1 MKNLRKVNL
10 KGKRV
15 LVRCDFNVPLSKR
28 GDILDDFKIKK
39 VLPTIQYLMKSGA
52 KVILMS
58 HLGRPD
64 GKVVKELRLA
74 PVQKKLTEYLGIP
87 VVKTAECLGPEVEAE
102 IAKMQPGQVI
112 LLENVQFYPGEKQN
126 NQGFAKSLAGLA
138 DIFVMEAFGQAHRN
152 YASIAGIA
160 KYLPSFP
167 GFLVEK
173 EIRVLKAIMKNPEK
187 PLTAIVGGVKVE
199 TKAALINKVSEKAD
213 YVLVGGLISKEIKKK
228 DIYINYPRKIIGPV
242 DETGGGKD
250 IGPKTIKLFNQKIL
264 LAKTIFFNG
273 VLGQIEDKRYAKG
286 TEEILKTIVKSGA
299 FSVIGG
305 GDTVE
310 FVNLLGLDSKFNH
323 ISTGGGAMIAF
334 LAGEKLPGIEA
345 LK

>member
-64 GKVVKELRLA
+64 GKVVKKFRLIT
-74 PVQKKLTEYLGIP
+74 VQRKLVEYLGIP

-126 NQGFAKSLAGLA
+126 SHSFAKSLAGLA

-213 YVLVGGLISKEIKKK
+213 YVLVGGLISKEIRKK

>member
-64 GKVVKELRLA
+64 GKVVKKFRLIT
-74 PVQKKLTEYLGIP
+74 VQRKLVEYLGIP
-87 VVKTAECLGPEVEAE
+87 VVKTAECLGHEVEAE

-173 EIRVLKAIMKNPEK
+173 EIRVLKCYLEH
-187 PLTAIVGGVKVE
+187 
-199 TKAALINKVSEKAD
+199 KA
-213 YVLVGGLISKEIKKK
+213 
-228 DIYINYPRKIIGPV
+228 
-242 DETGGGKD
+242 
-250 IGPKTIKLFNQKIL
+250 
-264 LAKTIFFNG
+264 
-273 VLGQIEDKRYAKG
+273 
-286 TEEILKTIVKSGA
+286 
-299 FSVIGG
+299 
-305 GDTVE
+305 
-310 FVNLLGLDSKFNH
+310 
-323 ISTGGGAMIAF
+323 
-334 LAGEKLPGIEA
+334 
-345 LK
+345 

>member
-1 MKNLRKVNL
+1 MRLAQNWKKQNPDGLLVTYINSDVRLKAMSDFVSTSRNTDKIIAYAAKNFPGRE
-10 KGKRV
+10 
-15 LVRCDFNVPLSKR
+15 
-28 GDILDDFKIKK
+28 IL
-39 VLPTIQYLMKSGA
+39 VLPDKFLGFVMKARALEILEKEGI
-52 KVILMS
+52 KVS
-58 HLGRPD
+58 PD
-64 GKVVKELRLA
+64 LIEIYQQSFGGFNACCYVHE
-74 PVQKKLTEYLGIP
+74 Q
-87 VVKTAECLGPEVEAE
+87 LGPDA
-102 IAKMQPGQVI
+102 I
-112 LLENVQFYPGEKQN
+112 
-126 NQGFAKSLAGLA
+126 
-138 DIFVMEAFGQAHRN
+138 DI
-152 YASIAGIA
+152 
-160 KYLPSFP
+160 
-167 GFLVEK
+167 
-173 EIRVLKAIMKNPEK
+173 AIMKNPEK

-213 YVLVGGLISKEIKKK
+213 YVLVGGLISKEIRKK
-228 DIYINYPRKIIGPV
+228 DIYINYPRKIIGPI